1 MPKVTKA
8 HLETRRQQVLDAA
21 FACFARQGFHQ
32 TSIHDIC
39 QEAGLSPGAVYRYF
53 SSKEQIIEAC
63 CEVCEQANLNVID
76 AAARTDDT
84 LQILDELAQ
93 GAFGE
98 LEDSDVYPALCL
110 NIQWWSEALRNAQLR
125 DSLRSSG
132 IDLWKGALAQIISRA
147 QEKREINPTLD
158 PDAVARVLLSA
169 WQGLVLQK
177 ALDPSV
183 DVGRYVEAVKAMY
196 SGSFWQGDEET
207 S

>member
-1 MPKVTKA
+1 MPKVTEA

>member
-1 MPKVTKA
+1 MPKVTEA

-21 FACFARQGFHQ
+21 FACFAQQGFHQ